1 MRDAE
6 VGVFQINAEHA
17 SKVDVSVDESSTCS
31 LSLSSLLETSTKRSA
46 YHLRIEVTNAPW
58 NQDNYLHRPSSA
70 LIGRLFK
77 WSWKVLGGQ

>member
-31 LSLSSLLETSTKRSA
+31 LSLSSLLETSTKRVPF
-46 YHLRIEVTNAPW
+46 E
-58 NQDNYLHRPSSA
+58 D
-70 LIGRLFK
+70 
-77 WSWKVLGGQ
+77 

>member
-31 LSLSSLLETSTKRSA
+31 LSLFLPCLRPQQSA

-70 LIGRLFK
+70 FIGMLFK
-77 WSWKVLGGQ
+77 